1 MPVRCTCLCW
11 WLYVCMHAFTFTHI
25 YGHTCLHL
33 CTFELINIMYTYT
46 YTHTDIQVHAHV
58 QMYIYMHAGGG
69 ACANG
74 ALAVHL
80 AIIER
85 VGIQQILQ
93 RDVYVHMDMCVYLYV
108 YLAIIEWVG
117 IQQVLLWPN
126 VLGVHALH
134 LYA

>member
-1 MPVRCTCLCW
+1 M
-11 WLYVCMHAFTFTHI
+11 
-25 YGHTCLHL
+25 
-33 CTFELINIMYTYT
+33 
-46 YTHTDIQVHAHV
+46 QVYAHV

-108 YLAIIEWVG
+108 YLAIIERVG
-117 IQQVLLWPN
+117 VQQVLLRPH
-126 VLGVHALH
+126 VLGVNALH
-134 LYA
+134 LYAQTCMHVRQGIYTPWGATRSICPSRVQF